1 MLLEN
6 IKLLQGAILVQPTQE
21 ATSSFS
27 TESKKYDRKAI
38 GIIKGVSDEPI
49 LPSPVPGSVIPS
61 YSVIPSSFHKGDKII
76 FDDSNSI
83 DFTIDGVSLTIIY
96 PTAIVAIIKEDK

>member
-1 MLLEN
+1 MLLSN
-6 IKLLQGAILVQPTQE
+6 IKLLQDAILIQPTQD

-27 TESKKYDRKAI
+27 TETKKYDRKAI
-38 GIIKGVSDEPI
+38 GIIKGIADTGI
-49 LPSPVPGSVIPS
+49 IP
-61 YSVIPSSFHKGDKII
+61 PANQKAFHEGDKVI

-83 DFTIDGVSLTIIY
+83 DFTIDGVALSIIY

>member
-27 TESKKYDRKAI
+27 TESKKYDRKSI
-38 GIIKGVSDEPI
+38 GIIKVVSDEPI
-49 LPSPVPGSVIPS
+49 FPSLVPESPA
-61 YSVIPSSFHKGDKII
+61 PSSFHKGDKII

-83 DFTIDGVSLTIIY
+83 DFTIDGVALSIIY

>member
-1 MLLEN
+1 MLLSN
-6 IKLLQGAILVQPTQE
+6 IKLLQGAILIQPTQE

-27 TESKKYDRKAI
+27 TETKRYDRKAI
-38 GIIKGVSDEPI
+38 GIIKGISDTDIFP
-49 LPSPVPGSVIPS
+49 PVNQIA
-61 YSVIPSSFHKGDKII
+61 FHEGDKVI

-83 DFTIDGVSLTIIY
+83 DFTIDGVALSIIY

>member
-49 LPSPVPGSVIPS
+49 FPSLVPDST
-61 YSVIPSSFHKGDKII
+61 IPSSFHKGDKVI
-76 FDDSNSI
+76 FDDSKSI
-83 DFTIDGVSLTIIY
+83 DFTIDGIALSIIY
-96 PTAIVAIIKEDK
+96 PTAIVAIIKEGK